1 MAVERTLSII
11 KPDAVEKKKVGA
23 ILAMLEEAGFSVLAL
38 KRVKLSKEVAE
49 GFYAVHKAR
58 PFFGELVQ
66 FMTSGPV
73 VALVLEGE
81 GAIKKWRDLMGPTN
95 SQQAP
100 KGTLR
105 GDFGTDVEQ
114 NATHGSDAPETA
126 RLEISYFFNANEI
139 CGITEALPS

>member
-1 MAVERTLSII
+1 MAQERTFAII
-11 KPDAVEKKKVGA
+11 KPDAVKKKVAGQ
-23 ILAMLEEAGFSVLAL
+23 ILARIEDSGLEI
-38 KRVKLSKEVAE
+38 VAMKKMQLTDQGAR
-49 GFYAVHKAR
+49 GFYAVHKER
-58 PFFGELVQ
+58 PFFNDLVA

-95 SQQAP
+95 SNEAP
-100 KGTLR
+100 AGTLR

-126 RLEISYFFNANEI
+126 RLEISYFFNATEI
-139 CGITEALPS
+139 MGVTEALPA

>member
-1 MAVERTLSII
+1 MAVERTFAII
-11 KPDAVEKKKVGA
+11 KPDAVAKKVAGQ
-23 ILAMLEEAGFSVLAL
+23 ILARIEDSGLEIVAM
-38 KRVKLSKEVAE
+38 KKLQLSEQGAR

-58 PFFGELVQ
+58 PFFGDLVK

-105 GDFGTDVEQ
+105 GDFGTDVER

-126 RLEISYFFNANEI
+126 RLEISYFFNASEI
-139 CGITEALPS
+139 CGISEALPA